1 MAATPFEHADQ
12 ASRALRA
19 IVTEH
24 GPDLLSRPREL
35 GNLLADL
42 LPDAP
47 RISRLLV
54 TAAHD
59 QVAREL
65 SEHTSA
71 GMDVTTASAMVAS
84 SFAGATMLA
93 PDACAWVVRE
103 FAVALG
109 LVADPDQL
117 TIHAGGAARAA
128 GQGSAGQPT
137 APMPTEPAAPNQK
150 PPPPGRHRHAPAP
163 AATSQD
169 PRAKAGPA
177 VVRQGPRPAMPGWSA
192 VISADRG
199 YFDEV
204 IAEGALDETGIS
216 FPGSYPQRS
225 VRLSGT
231 EMRIGRRSVSRGV
244 APEIDLSGPPA
255 DPGISHLHAVLI
267 AQQDGTWLLLDQGSS
282 NGTQVNGR
290 QVASGVPV
298 PLRDGDRISLG
309 VWTVLTVR
317 AA

>member
-12 ASRALRA
+12 ASRVLRA
-19 IVTEH
+19 IVAEH
-24 GPDLLSRPREL
+24 GPELLSRPREL

-47 RISRLLV
+47 RIARLLV
-54 TAAHD
+54 TAAQD

-71 GMDVTTASAMVAS
+71 GMDVATASAMVAS
-84 SFAGATMLA
+84 SFAGATLLA
-93 PDACAWVVRE
+93 PDACSWVVRE
-103 FAVALG
+103 FALALG
-109 LVADPDQL
+109 LVADPDWL
-117 TIHAGGAARAA
+117 TIHAGGATRAA
-128 GQGSAGQPT
+128 GQGSVGQST
-137 APMPTEPAAPNQK
+137 APMPHAA
-150 PPPPGRHRHAPAP
+150 
-163 AATSQD
+163 
-169 PRAKAGPA
+169 
-177 VVRQGPRPAMPGWSA
+177 
-192 VISADRG
+192 
-199 YFDEV
+199 
-204 IAEGALDETGIS
+204 
-216 FPGSYPQRS
+216 
-225 VRLSGT
+225 
-231 EMRIGRRSVSRGV
+231 
-244 APEIDLSGPPA
+244 
-255 DPGISHLHAVLI
+255 PGISHLHAVLI